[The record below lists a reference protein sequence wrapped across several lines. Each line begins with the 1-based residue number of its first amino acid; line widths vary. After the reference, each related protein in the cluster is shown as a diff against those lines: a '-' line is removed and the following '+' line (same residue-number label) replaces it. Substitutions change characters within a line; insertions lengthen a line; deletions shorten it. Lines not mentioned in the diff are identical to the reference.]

1 MSCINSVWF
10 LAVRL
15 ENGNP
20 PTYYI
25 IQVINRLLLDVILT
39 LRAYQI
45 NEVIHPKTVAE
56 FFDWIILVF
65 VERFEVGLATGCLI
79 AHFIFEG
86 LFCKTLAQVDCTGF
100 GFTECKTKIDFE
112 LESHGF
118 SVNSP
123 SYAGIILTIIA
134 LGGILRRL
142 PKAAAPATLAPPAP
156 APAPPIKPPPPPP
169 TPFLIKV
176 FQGWSIIAGIIICTY
191 HSCRIIYWS
200 SRVDQSILLLFL
212 LSLRILISCFITY
225 DIYFVNENG
234 LNLFHFNFRLK
245 EL

>member
-191 HSCRIIYWS
+191 HSRDASCESNSYIS
-200 SRVDQSILLLFL
+200 SADSNN
-212 LSLRILISCFITY
+212 S
-225 DIYFVNENG
+225 
-234 LNLFHFNFRLK
+234 
-245 EL
+245 